1 MKQLKELFGKT
12 IYIKE
17 EFKKVETGEWT
28 PKEFGAELIVQ
39 SGHLADIVLRQSVK
53 FNAYNIDENN
63 KHLGDE
69 MSDILLNTFSII
81 TTSGLSSE
89 DLMSNIE
96 ETMDLGKEM
105 KIENWEQIGK
115 FGVELCLE
123 NHGDKHPELRLFENI
138 VKDSTDMFSLTRN
151 VTPNSEDILKTAA
164 RLTLN
169 TFALGYF
176 MELDLPSYFNKM
188 IEESKVFVDNKSKK
202 IIESYQYK
210 TGRIKLLIEES
221 ALPFVEKPKAIELSN
236 EKPLPFILLR
246 SSGFPWKNE
255 IREKIINEGFSID
268 HEREINEFELLARHI
283 YPAYRDKEET
293 YLWFLLSRK
302 VYPDSYNKGY
312 AFVLSKKE
320 AQRYEDIDALK
331 RRIRASIGPI
341 PYDITY
347 RGKKILTDLHHV
359 HAPDEQDYKKEYK
372 YLASLSKRVNIE

>member
-12 IYIKE
+12 NYIKE

-28 PKEFGAELIVQ
+28 PKEFGVELIVQ

-53 FNAYNIDENN
+53 FNAFNIDENN

-89 DLMSNIE
+89 DLMRNIE
-96 ETMDLGKEM
+96 KIMNFGGNN

-123 NHGDKHPELRLFENI
+123 NHGGKHPELRLFENI
-138 VKDSTDMFSLTRN
+138 VKDSTEMFFLTRN
-151 VTPNSEDILKTAA
+151 GTPNREDILKTAA

-176 MELDLPSYFNKM
+176 MELDLPNYFNKM
-188 IEESKVFVDNKSKK
+188 IEESKVFVEDKSKK
-202 IIESYQYK
+202 IIESYPYK
-210 TGRIKLLIEES
+210 TRRVKILIEES
-221 ALPFVEKPKAIELSN
+221 ALPFLEKPKAIELSN
-236 EKPLPFILLR
+236 EEPLPFMLLR
-246 SSGFPWKNE
+246 SSGFPWKDE
-255 IREKIINEGFSID
+255 IRETIINEGFSID
-268 HEREINEFELLARHI
+268 HEREINEFELLVRHI

-302 VYPDSYNKGY
+302 AFPESYNKGY
-312 AFVLSKKE
+312 AYVLSEKE
-320 AQRYEDIDALK
+320 VLKYNQIDSLK
-331 RRIRASIGPI
+331 RRIRESVGPI
-341 PYDITY
+341 PFEISYK
-347 RGKKILTDLHHV
+347 GKK
-359 HAPDEQDYKKEYK
+359 
-372 YLASLSKRVNIE
+372 NFN